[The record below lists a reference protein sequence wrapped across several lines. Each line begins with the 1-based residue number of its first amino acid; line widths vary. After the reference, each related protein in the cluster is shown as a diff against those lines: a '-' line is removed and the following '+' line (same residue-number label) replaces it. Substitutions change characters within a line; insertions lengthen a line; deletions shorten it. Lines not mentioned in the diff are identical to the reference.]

1 MWFAKRVLCI
11 VSAMNILTT
20 VTEAEA
26 KVVEVVRDL
35 HEPVVG
41 YVQKGVDLAG
51 ERLPTVSYPSSL
63 PKPGEVIDSQYEFVT
78 ALLAAQYDLVK
89 AVTATVAPLVGA
101 KATPARSTKATKTAK
116 AA

>member
-1 MWFAKRVLCI
+1 M
-11 VSAMNILTT
+11 SILTT

-35 HEPVVG
+35 QEPVIG

-51 ERLPTVSYPSSL
+51 ERLPKVSYPSSL
-63 PKPGEVIDSQYEFVT
+63 PKPGEVIDSQYEFLT
-78 ALLAAQYDLVK
+78 SLLAAQYDLVK

-101 KATPARSTKATKTAK
+101 KATPARVTKPKTTKATKAP
-116 AA
+116 AAA